1 MGLCKCPKKKVTNL
15 FCFEH
20 RVNVCEHCLVS
31 NHPKCIVQSYLQWL
45 QDSDYD
51 PTCRLCGKK
60 LTDDDNTECVRLICY
75 DVFHWSCL
83 DHYARQLPPN
93 TAPAGYT
100 CPICKSGIF
109 PAHNV
114 VSPVADVLRQILIK
128 VNWARVGL
136 GLPLIEEP
144 PPGGRPSKVDSKVAS
159 ENEVQAAGD
168 IPSTH
173 KHINTLTEQGTHGN
187 QIQRQSAPVYTTDT
201 GDKRSQVAFS
211 GTKANIPDS
220 VVTMDSAAYVRTADK
235 DFLSGH
241 PADPRKM
248 FDSTKGA
255 ADYINMSHD
264 HDDDKYKRRP
274 ALQWFARW
282 FSSRNPRQRRDPHS
296 SWKRIAVIVLL
307 VLIAF
312 FTMIVIFSK
321 LGRAS
326 ADNDPFLNPLA
337 NPHIQIQE

>member
-114 VSPVADVLRQILIK
+114 VSPVADVLRQVLVK

-144 PPGGRPSKVDSKVAS
+144 PPDPKHSQSDGTVTSTSEVRVGG
-159 ENEVQAAGD
+159 EL
-168 IPSTH
+168 PSTH
-173 KHINTLTEQGTHGN
+173 KHANMSTERGAQGG
-187 QIQRQSAPVYTTDT
+187 QVQRQSAPVYTT
-201 GDKRSQVAFS
+201 GSDKRSQQAYNTS
-211 GTKANIPDS
+211 SPNIPDS
-220 VVTMDSAAYVRTADK
+220 VVTLDSAAYVRTTEK
-235 DFLSGH
+235 DFLAGH
-241 PADPRKM
+241 PADPRKI
-248 FDSTKGA
+248 FDSTRG

-282 FSSRNPRQRRDPHS
+282 FSSRNPRQRRDPHA
-296 SWKRIAVIVLL
+296 SWKRFAVIAVIA
-307 VLIAF
+307 LIGF
-312 FTMIVIFSK
+312 FTVIIIFSK

-326 ADNDPFLNPLA
+326 ADNDPFLNPMA
-337 NPHIQIQE
+337 NPHIQIQD